1 LNDNVYSVG
10 ADFQCAG
17 AQIVRILAA
26 EALNNS
32 NGALANAA
40 TLQSQIEEQA
50 LTAMSDINLKKM
62 SAADIACTSAL
73 SACCRLHSRSLA
85 QASEFCFVSE
95 RNLDLIKRRNN
106 LAGSGVVR
114 PAVVAVTQIE
124 GIIVQPAV

>member
-62 SAADIACTSAL
+62 SAADIACNL
-73 SACCRLHSRSLA
+73 GVERLLPPP
-85 QASEFCFVSE
+85 FPLVG
-95 RNLDLIKRRNN
+95 
-106 LAGSGVVR
+106 AG
-114 PAVVAVTQIE
+114 Q
-124 GIIVQPAV
+124 